1 MKAII
6 LAAGK
11 ATRLLPLTRDTPQ
24 SLLKIDGKT
33 ILDEQLIT
41 LNKCGI
47 NDILV
52 VTGYLADEI
61 GEYLSKKK
69 DVKTFFNP
77 VYSVSGMLMSLWITK
92 EEMKGGFILL
102 YSDVLFEKS
111 IIDNL
116 LSNKSDICLAI
127 KKGDVREEAE
137 KVSEENGLITKI
149 SKMELA
155 EGNAEF
161 IGMAKFTRNGARLFI
176 DEMNEIVKDR
186 LDASFIGAI
195 MGLIGKGHKIY
206 SSDIGNA
213 KWVDIDFEKDLKLA
227 ESIFS
232 K

>member
-1 MKAII
+1 MRV
-6 LAAGK
+6 L
-11 ATRLLPLTRDTPQ
+11 
-24 SLLKIDGKT
+24 
-33 ILDEQLIT
+33 
-41 LNKCGI
+41 
-47 NDILV
+47 
-52 VTGYLADEI
+52 VTGGAGLVGSHTAEYYAKKGDEVIALDNLMRSSLFGYNKDSVEFNWNYLAQ
-61 GEYLSKKK
+61 
-69 DVKTFFNP
+69 F
-77 VYSVSGMLMSLWITK
+77 
-92 EEMKGGFILL
+92 
-102 YSDVLFEKS
+102 
-111 IIDNL
+111 
-116 LSNKSDICLAI
+116 SNI
-127 KKGDVREEAE
+127 KRIKGDVREEAE